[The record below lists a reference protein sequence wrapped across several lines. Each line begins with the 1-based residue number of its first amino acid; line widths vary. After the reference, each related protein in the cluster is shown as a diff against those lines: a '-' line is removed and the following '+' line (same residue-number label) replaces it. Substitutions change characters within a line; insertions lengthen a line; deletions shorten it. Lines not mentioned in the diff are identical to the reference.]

1 MKQFGKQKP
10 RYKFIL
16 NPYVDVR
23 CTRCPRCE
31 GLTRLRKFVLA
42 ILVKPRGALA
52 LNKTC
57 RFCSGCEI
65 LIAHQDELEAQLA
78 IAFPEQ
84 RPEAEHGDF
93 LVVGTIDRADWKK
106 GFTIAELPEKVH
118 EFKQHLELHVTGGWQ
133 PSPEAAAR
141 LAATKGP
148 AGMPP
153 PNTPHE
159 NAPR

>member
-1 MKQFGKQKP
+1 ISTRAGEPGESGLRHRIREVVKRYHKGGLFAGHIGIAGRILMKRFGKQKS

-57 RFCSGCEI
+57 RFCPGCEI
-65 LIAHQDELEAQLA
+65 LIAHQDELEAKLA
-78 IAFPEQ
+78 IAFPEEQ
-84 RPEAEHGDF
+84 PRAERDDF
-93 LVVGTIDRADWKK
+93 FVIGTIDRADWKK
-106 GFTIAELPEKVH
+106 GFTLGELTEKVH
-118 EFKQHLELHVTGGWQ
+118 
-133 PSPEAAAR
+133 
-141 LAATKGP
+141 
-148 AGMPP
+148 
-153 PNTPHE
+153 
-159 NAPR
+159 